1 MNTAK
6 IPIAPDRIV
15 IPCQVIVNGW
25 LGRLTLR
32 WLFEPPILVALDEL
46 SKVRRLVS

>member
-25 LGRLTLR
+25 LGTLILR